1 MKKTITLDAAE
12 IASLMQPV
20 VGQGGFQSLLR
31 HLQGK
36 LDQQTGQII
45 LTDADR
51 GRICRHAYDY
61 GNGGW
66 ENQLKSIFGNHL
78 GEMN

>member
-1 MKKTITLDAAE
+1 MKSIILSAAE
-12 IASLMQPV
+12 MAELMQPT
-20 VGQGGFQSLLR
+20 VGQGGFQGLLQ

-36 LDQQTGQII
+36 LDQNTGQMD
-45 LTDADR
+45 LTDEDR
-51 GRICRHAYDY
+51 GKICRYAFDY

-66 ENQLKSIFGNHL
+66 ENQLKAIFGHHL

>member
-1 MKKTITLDAAE
+1 MIRITLQPDE
-12 IASLMQPV
+12 IDLLMRPA

-36 LDQQTGQII
+36 LDQQTGQIE
-45 LTDADR
+45 LTDEDR
-51 GRICRHAYDY
+51 GKICRHAYDY

-66 ENQLKSIFGNHL
+66 ENQLRAIFGHHL
-78 GEMN
+78 GEMR